1 MTCQKPSLQIPRSPS
16 KKSRSFPVP
25 PWRDGFEIRVHW
37 CLLVVFQRNS
47 GRWTFVVS
55 CEPQKNAKSTQRAR
69 QVVEGNFPLRFLCVF
84 APWRFKRKAGLLPA
98 PAAPP
103 ANLLKIPRKS
113 SAAPPAKSTLPQ
125 KLNPPST
132 TIPRPRYFTASKNV
146 LSTIFLLTD
155 IGFLAIFKKF
165 KEQTVA
171 KNT

>member
-1 MTCQKPSLQIPRSPS
+1 MRRESPLCGRRMELAPCGGWPAPFVSAQGFQKRRP
-16 KKSRSFPVP
+16 
-25 PWRDGFEIRVHW
+25 GEA
-37 CLLVVFQRNS
+37 
-47 GRWTFVVS
+47 G
-55 CEPQKNAKSTQRAR
+55 EG
-69 QVVEGNFPLRFLCVF
+69 GNFPAGRGALEKPPGGGLV
-84 APWRFKRKAGLLPA
+84 KAGLLPA